1 MNCPFSSAAAGMFI
15 GLVIAGHTLDSGQ
28 VIAGQTPNCRW
39 PCTCNLHKFMR
50 QFVAIV
56 YAAKSTSVGLDLRR
70 HDLTSS
76 LFIFAGIK
84 RLGWTLMKY

>member
-1 MNCPFSSAAAGMFI
+1 MQ
-15 GLVIAGHTLDSGQ
+15 VIVGHTLDSGQ
-28 VIAGQTPNCRW
+28 IIAGQTPICQW

-50 QFVAIV
+50 QFAAIV
-56 YAAKSTSVGLDLRR
+56 YAAKSTSVGLDLHR

-84 RLGWTLMKY
+84 RLGGTGMKY

>member
-1 MNCPFSSAAAGMFI
+1 MFI
-15 GLVIAGHTLDSGQ
+15 AQVIAGHALDSGQ
-28 VIAGQTPNCRW
+28 VIAGQTPICRW
-39 PCTCNLHKFMR
+39 PCTCNLHKFMP

-56 YAAKSTSVGLDLRR
+56 CAAKSTSVGLDLRR

-84 RLGWTLMKY
+84 RLGWTCMKY

>member
-1 MNCPFSSAAAGMFI
+1 MP
-15 GLVIAGHTLDSGQ
+15 
-28 VIAGQTPNCRW
+28 
-39 PCTCNLHKFMR
+39 

-56 YAAKSTSVGLDLRR
+56 CAAKSTSVGLDLRR

-84 RLGWTLMKY
+84 RLGWTCMKY